1 MTAILVMNGPNLN
14 LLGERQPEVYG
25 KLSMDEINMRLEEAA
40 KDLGIELRT
49 FQSNSEG
56 ALIDALHDARK
67 WADGVIFNPGA
78 YMYSSL
84 ALHDA
89 VKSISIPV
97 IEVHISNVYAREEI
111 RHTSLISG
119 ACAGKIVGL
128 GWRSYLLALHAL
140 KWMLSDSN

>member
-1 MTAILVMNGPNLN
+1 MTAILVLNGPNLN

-25 KLSMDEINMRLEEAA
+25 SLSMDEINQRLVEAGEELEMEIRA
-40 KDLGIELRT
+40 

-56 ALIDALHDARK
+56 ALIDALHEART

-97 IEVHISNVYAREEI
+97 IEVHISNVYTREKI
-111 RHTSLISG
+111 RHHSMISA
-119 ACAGKIVGL
+119 ACSGKIVGL
-128 GWRSYLLALHAL
+128 GWRSYLLGLHAL
-140 KWMLSDSN
+140 KWMLSES

>member
-1 MTAILVMNGPNLN
+1 MAAILVINGPNLN
-14 LLGERQPEVYG
+14 LLGEREPQVYG
-25 KLSMDEINMRLEEAA
+25 SLTLEEINRRLIEAGQE
-40 KDLGIELRT
+40 LGLEVRT

-56 ALIDALHDARK
+56 ALIDALHEARR
-67 WADGVIFNPGA
+67 WAAGVIFNPGA

-89 VKSISIPV
+89 IKSIPIPV

-111 RHTSLISG
+111 RHRSLISP

-128 GWRSYLLALHAL
+128 GWRSYLLALQAL
-140 KWMLSDSN
+140 KWMLEEE